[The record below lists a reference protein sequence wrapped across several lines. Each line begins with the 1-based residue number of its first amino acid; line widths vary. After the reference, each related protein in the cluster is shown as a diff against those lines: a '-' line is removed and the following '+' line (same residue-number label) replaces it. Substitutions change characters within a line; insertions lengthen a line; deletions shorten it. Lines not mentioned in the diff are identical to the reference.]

1 MVCIHACSCKHVLC
15 MLKHAATLHYMH
27 AVTPVER
34 RGNNRQLVHEATCTH
49 DWLVVNHLEAVYEE
63 MCTRIVY
70 QETCLAAIANLR
82 GTAPGLISPCQV
94 ITEDMGFCACAR
106 VCVYISRPD
115 DGGRYE
121 WVNACR
127 PLKSKVFQ
135 PVTVGSLLRRSQTWI
150 KRPEKRV

>member
-1 MVCIHACSCKHVLC
+1 M
-15 MLKHAATLHYMH
+15 
-27 AVTPVER
+27 
-34 RGNNRQLVHEATCTH
+34 
-49 DWLVVNHLEAVYEE
+49 VNHLEAVYEE